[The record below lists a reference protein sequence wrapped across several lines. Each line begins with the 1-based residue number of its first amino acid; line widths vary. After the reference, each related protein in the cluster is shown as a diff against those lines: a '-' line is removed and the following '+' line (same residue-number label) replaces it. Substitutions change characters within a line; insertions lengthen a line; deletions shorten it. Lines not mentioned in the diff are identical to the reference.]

1 MRAAVTTVADPPK
14 AGAPPRLKK
23 LMPLVV
29 VFLGALGWAGW
40 TAWRD
45 TRPYEWSGTVES
57 RTITVGS
64 RVGGRVKAVIAKEGA
79 TVVEGAPLVIL
90 EVGDLEAQRLVAQGQ
105 LEQAKAALE
114 KLEKGARPE
123 EIEAAKARAASARAA
138 FQETRAGARAEQI
151 GAARARLAQVQAQV
165 DKAQGDAARARQ
177 LFATQAISQAE
188 VDAAET
194 ALRALVAQRDAAK
207 ASLDELE
214 NGARR
219 ETVAQAAAR
228 ATEAEASMKLVT
240 SGSRVEDIQ
249 AARGAVDAAEGR
261 LKQVQV
267 MLDELTIRAP
277 QDARVESLDL
287 RPGDI
292 LAPSA
297 PAATLLE
304 AGQLYVRIYVPET
317 QIGALKPG
325 AQVPVFVDSF
335 PGYAFQGVVEHVDF
349 IGQYTPRNLQTAD
362 ERADQVFAARVGLR
376 ENEER
381 LRAGMAAFVRVP
393 R

>member
-1 MRAAVTTVADPPK
+1 MTTVADPPK

-138 FQETRAGARAEQI
+138 FQETAP
-151 GAARARLAQVQAQV
+151 ARARSRSARPALAWRRCKRRSTRP
-165 DKAQGDAARARQ
+165 KATRHARASSSRRKRSHKPRSTRPRRPSAPSSRS
-177 LFATQAISQAE
+177 ATRPRPRS
-188 VDAAET
+188 T
-194 ALRALVAQRDAAK
+194 SSR
-207 ASLDELE
+207 